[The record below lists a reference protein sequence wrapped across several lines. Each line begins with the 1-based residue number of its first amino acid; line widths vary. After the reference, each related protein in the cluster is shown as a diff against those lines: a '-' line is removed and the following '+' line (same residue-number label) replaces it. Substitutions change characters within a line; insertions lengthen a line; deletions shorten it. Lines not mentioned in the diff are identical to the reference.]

1 MLKKRSS
8 MNGNSAYIYP
18 GMLRENEEIINGG
31 DFEEDYKKI
40 MFKQSD
46 PDKWQK

>member
-1 MLKKRSS
+1 